1 MVAIITDSVAD
12 LPLEIAR
19 KMNISV
25 IPLNVHFG
33 TEMFK
38 DGVDLSSNEFYHKLE
53 RSHVLPQTSA
63 PAPGVFADFF
73 DTIAE
78 KNSEILAIF
87 LSHKFSATYESALQ
101 GIKLMKRKCH
111 VEVIDST
118 LAIMGQGLLVIEVA
132 KKALKGANLSNL
144 INVVSE
150 TVPRIHVRVTLDTL
164 KYLAMGGRIGRVQAF
179 MGAMLQV
186 NPILGI
192 KNGEAFPYTRVRSRN
207 KAVEVLHQF
216 ALSFNNVKAI
226 AVEYGTNID
235 EAKIFAGKIASSCA
249 KVPLYMSHVSPVIG
263 THTGPGVLS
272 VTVLEGWRDK
282 NISPNI

>member
-12 LPLEIAR
+12 LPTEVAHE
-19 KMNISV
+19 MNISV

-33 TEMFK
+33 TEIFR
-38 DGVDLSSNEFYHKLE
+38 DGVDLSFNEFYHKLE
-53 RSHVLPQTSA
+53 RSNILPKTSA
-63 PAPGVFADFF
+63 PSPGFFSDFF
-73 DTIAE
+73 DTVAE
-78 KNSEILAIF
+78 KNNEILAIF

-101 GIKLMKRKCH
+101 GIKLMKRNCR
-111 VEVIDST
+111 VEVVDST

-132 KKALKGANLSNL
+132 KKAMKGANLSNL
-144 INVVSE
+144 VNVVSE

-192 KNGEAFPYTRVRSRN
+192 KNGEAFPYTRVRSRS
-207 KAVEVLHQF
+207 KAVEALQQF
-216 ALSFNNVKAI
+216 ALSFNNIKAI

-235 EAKIFAGKIASSCA
+235 EAKIFAEKIASSLS

-263 THTGPGVLS
+263 THAGPGVLS
-272 VTVLEGWRDK
+272 VTVLEG
-282 NISPNI
+282 

>member
-12 LPLEIAR
+12 LPFEVAR
-19 KMNISV
+19 EMNISV

-33 TEMFK
+33 TEIYK
-38 DGVDLSSNEFYHKLE
+38 DGVDLSTDEFYRKLE
-53 RSHVLPQTSA
+53 KSPVLPKTSA
-63 PAPGVFADFF
+63 PGPGVFADIF
-73 DTIAE
+73 DILAE
-78 KNSEILAIF
+78 KNNEILAVF

-111 VEVIDST
+111 IEVIDSS

-132 KKALKGANLSNL
+132 KKALKGASLSDL
-144 INVVSE
+144 VNVISE

-192 KNGEAFPYTRVRSRN
+192 KNGEAFPYTRVRSRK
-207 KAVEVLHQF
+207 KAVETLHQY
-216 ALSFNNVKAI
+216 ALSFKNVKAI
-226 AVEYGTNID
+226 AVEYGTNFE
-235 EAKIFAGKIASSCA
+235 EAKIFAGKIISSFK
-249 KVPLYMSHVSPVIG
+249 KVPVYMSHVSPVIG
-263 THTGPGVLS
+263 SHTGPGVLS
-272 VTVLEGWRDK
+272 ITVLEGQ
-282 NISPNI
+282 

>member
-12 LPLEIAR
+12 LPFEVAR
-19 KMNISV
+19 EMNISV

-33 TEMFK
+33 TEIFK
-38 DGVDLSSNEFYHKLE
+38 DGFDLSSDDFYRKLE
-53 RSHVLPQTSA
+53 RSNVLPQTSA
-63 PAPGVFADFF
+63 PSPGIFADFF

-101 GIKLMKRKCH
+101 GINLMKRKCH
-111 VEVIDST
+111 VEVVDST

-132 KKALKGANLSNL
+132 KKALQGASLENL
-144 INVVSE
+144 INMISE
-150 TVPRIHVRVTLDTL
+150 TVPRIHIRVTLDTL

-192 KNGEAFPYTRVRSRN
+192 KNGEAFPYTRVRSRS
-207 KAVEVLHQF
+207 KAVEALHQF
-216 ALSFNNVKAI
+216 ALSFKDVKAI

-235 EAKIFAGKIASSCA
+235 EAKVFAGKIMSSCA
-249 KVPLYMSHVSPVIG
+249 KVPIYMSHVSPVIG

-272 VTVLEGWRDK
+272 VSVLEG
-282 NISPNI
+282 

>member
-12 LPLEIAR
+12 LPLEVAR
-19 KMNISV
+19 EMNISV

-33 TEMFK
+33 TEIFK
-38 DGVDLSSNEFYHKLE
+38 DGVDLSSDEFYRKLE
-53 RSHVLPQTSA
+53 RSSVLPQTSA
-63 PAPGVFADFF
+63 PGPGIFADFF

-101 GIKLMKRKCH
+101 GINLMKRKCH
-111 VEVIDST
+111 VEVVDST

-132 KKALKGANLSNL
+132 KKALQGASLENL
-144 INVVSE
+144 INMISE
-150 TVPRIHVRVTLDTL
+150 TVPRIHIRVTLDTL

-179 MGAMLQV
+179 MGAILQV

-192 KNGEAFPYTRVRSRN
+192 KNGEAFPYTRVRSRS
-207 KAVEVLHQF
+207 KAVEALHQF
-216 ALSFNNVKAI
+216 ALSFKNVKAI
-226 AVEYGTNID
+226 AVEHGTNID
-235 EAKIFAGKIASSCA
+235 EAKVFAEKIMPSCA
-249 KVPLYMSHVSPVIG
+249 KVPIYMSHVSPVIG

-272 VTVLEGWRDK
+272 VSLLEG
-282 NISPNI
+282 

>member
-12 LPLEIAR
+12 LPLEVAR
-19 KMNISV
+19 EMNISV

-33 TEMFK
+33 TEIFK
-38 DGVDLSSNEFYHKLE
+38 DGFDLSSDDFYRKLE
-53 RSHVLPQTSA
+53 RSNVLPQTSA
-63 PAPGVFADFF
+63 PSPGIFADFF

-101 GIKLMKRKCH
+101 GINLMKRKCH
-111 VEVIDST
+111 VEVVDST

-132 KKALKGANLSNL
+132 KKALQGASLENL
-144 INVVSE
+144 INMISE
-150 TVPRIHVRVTLDTL
+150 TVPRIHIRVTLDTL

-192 KNGEAFPYTRVRSRN
+192 KNGEAFPYTRVRSRS
-207 KAVEVLHQF
+207 KAVEALHQF
-216 ALSFNNVKAI
+216 ALSFKDVKAI

-235 EAKIFAGKIASSCA
+235 EAKVFAGKIMSSCA
-249 KVPLYMSHVSPVIG
+249 KVPIYMSHVSPVIG

-272 VTVLEGWRDK
+272 VSVLEG
-282 NISPNI
+282 